1 MKVLALVAVPPGVV
15 IAILPVF
22 ASVGT
27 VAVTCESEFTVKAV
41 ALTPPNVTLDACV
54 RPLPVITTE
63 VPTVPL
69 VGLKLR
75 RAGTT
80 VNTLLLVRVPVGVDP
95 TGAETVLHS
104 FGAQST
110 DGYGPGG
117 LTLDSA
123 GNLYGTTEFGG
134 AYRSGTV
141 FKVTPDGT
149 EIVLY
154 SFGATL
160 TDGLN
165 PFAGVILDSAGNLYG
180 TTADGGSLRNG
191 TVFRVDPSGTETVL
205 YSFAGYPSDGATPT
219 GSLVRDAAG
228 NLYGT
233 TSSGGSMNYGVV
245 FKLDATGKE
254 TLLHDFVGLAD
265 GATPGDLVRDAS
277 GNLYGPAGA
286 GGVGRCGVV
295 FKVDTTGKLTLLHT
309 FTGHGD
315 GSGPGSLT
323 LYKGDLYGT
332 TGYGG
337 APICNFREGI
347 GCGVVFKLNTSGKLT
362 VLYQLTGGKDGATP
376 VSVLAHDNED
386 NWYGAAA
393 SGGSE
398 GDGVVFMV
406 KP

>member
-1 MKVLALVAVPPGVV
+1 MSNLAL
-15 IAILPVF
+15 
-22 ASVGT
+22 GT
-27 VAVTCESEFTVKAV
+27 ACDVRVLSV
-41 ALTPPNVTLDACV
+41 ALLLSIIAMPLAKAQTYTVRYSFQGYPVDGQSPYSGPVRDAAGN
-54 RPLPVITTE
+54 LY
-63 VPTVPL
+63 
-69 VGLKLR
+69 
-75 RAGTT
+75 GTT
-80 VNTLLLVRVPVGVDP
+80 YWGGAANGGALYKLDP

-165 PFAGVILDSAGNLYG
+165 PFAGAILDSAGNLYG

-277 GNLYGPAGA
+277 GNLYGPAG

-315 GSGPGSLT
+315 GSGPESLT

-398 GDGVVFMV
+398 GDGVVFKV

>member
-1 MKVLALVAVPPGVV
+1 MSNLAL
-15 IAILPVF
+15 
-22 ASVGT
+22 GT
-27 VAVTCESEFTVKAV
+27 ACDVRVLSV
-41 ALTPPNVTLDACV
+41 ALLLSIIAMPLAKAQTYTVRYSFQGYPVDGQSPYSGPVRDAAGN
-54 RPLPVITTE
+54 LY
-63 VPTVPL
+63 
-69 VGLKLR
+69 
-75 RAGTT
+75 GTT
-80 VNTLLLVRVPVGVDP
+80 YWGGAANGGALYKLDP

-277 GNLYGPAGA
+277 GNLYGPAG

-315 GSGPGSLT
+315 GSGPESLT

-398 GDGVVFMV
+398 GDGVVFKV